1 MSFSKVTPVAWLN
14 LTHSPRRFLTAI
26 SGVTFAVFLMFT
38 FKGFEN
44 ALYDSQVQLIE
55 RLNGEI
61 IITHKL
67 RYFMRSTKKFPRRWL
82 DRIQGFRGIETA
94 FPLYIRI
101 AEWKNSETHESGVVR
116 ILAFNPQNPLL
127 LLPEV
132 DGYRQILQ
140 RPNTVLVDRFSKSS
154 VGPIEAGVKSELG
167 NRKTQIVG
175 TFSLGSEIVAGSGNF
190 IMSDRNFSRYFAPS
204 NPTLSGRILRDVDI
218 GLVKVNPDV
227 DISALVTQLR
237 QTLPDDV
244 TILAKEDFIQR
255 ELDYWK
261 KTTSVGFVFNMLASM
276 SFIVGISLVYQV
288 LSTDISDHW
297 SEYSTMR
304 AMGYSNS
311 YLVVIV
317 LQEVVILTVLGF
329 IPGLFI
335 SMSLYHLLA
344 GLTGL
349 VFQMT
354 VLRAI
359 NMLTITVVMC
369 SISGLISMLRIREV
383 DPAEGFQ

>member
-1 MSFSKVTPVAWLN
+1 MFFSKVTPLAWLN

-26 SGVTFAVFLMFT
+26 SGVTFAVFLMFA

-55 RLNGEI
+55 HLNGEI

-82 DRIQGFRGIETA
+82 DRIQGVRGVKTT

-101 AEWKNSETHESGVVR
+101 AEWKNAETNEYGVVR
-116 ILAFNPQNPLL
+116 VLAFNLQDPLF

-132 DGYRQILQ
+132 DRYRKILQ
-140 RPNTVLVDRFSKSS
+140 LPNTVIVDRFSKSS
-154 VGPIEAGVKSELG
+154 VGPIDAGVKSELG
-167 NRKTQIVG
+167 NRQTQIVG
-175 TFSLGSEIVAGSGNF
+175 TFSLGSEIVAGDGNF
-190 IMSDRNFSRYFAPS
+190 MMSDRNFLSYFSLS
-204 NPTLSGRILRDVDI
+204 NPTLARRILQDVDI
-218 GLVKVNPDV
+218 GVVKVKPDS
-227 DISALVTQLR
+227 DISALVDQLR
-237 QTLPDDV
+237 QILPDDV
-244 TILAKEDFIQR
+244 TILSKEDFIQR
-255 ELDYWK
+255 ELDYWQ

-276 SFIVGISLVYQV
+276 SFVVGISLVYQV

-297 SEYSTMR
+297 PEYSTLR
-304 AMGYSNS
+304 AMGYPNR
-311 YLVVIV
+311 YLLVIV
-317 LQEVVILTVLGF
+317 LQEVIILTGLGF
-329 IPGLFI
+329 VPGLLI
-335 SMSLYHLLA
+335 SMSLYRLLG

-354 VLRAI
+354 LLRAV
-359 NMLTITVVMC
+359 NMLLITVIMC
-369 SISGLISMLRIREV
+369 SISGLISMLKVQEV

>member
-1 MSFSKVTPVAWLN
+1 MFFSKVTPLAWLN

-26 SGVTFAVFLMFT
+26 SGVTFAVFLMFA

-82 DRIQGFRGIETA
+82 DRIRGFRGVKTA
-94 FPLYIRI
+94 FPLYIRV
-101 AEWKNSETHESGVVR
+101 AEWKNAETREYGVVR
-116 ILAFNPQNPLL
+116 VLAFNLQDPLF

-132 DGYRQILQ
+132 DRYRKLLQ
-140 RPNTVLVDRFSKSS
+140 LPDTVVVDRFSKSS
-154 VGPIEAGVKSELG
+154 VGPINVGVKSELS
-167 NRKTQIVG
+167 NRQTQIVG

-190 IMSDRNFSRYFAPS
+190 IMSDRNFLRYFSPA
-204 NPTLSGRILRDVDI
+204 NPALARRTLQEVDI
-218 GLVKVNPDV
+218 GVVQ
-227 DISALVTQLR
+227 VTQEIDLSVLIARLR

-244 TILAKEDFIQR
+244 TILSKEDFIQR
-255 ELDYWK
+255 ELDYWQ

-297 SEYSTMR
+297 PEYSTLR
-304 AMGYSNS
+304 AMGYPNR
-311 YLVVIV
+311 YLLVIV
-317 LQEVVILTVLGF
+317 LQEVVILTGLGF
-329 IPGLFI
+329 VPGLLI
-335 SMSLYHLLA
+335 STSLYRFLA

-349 VFQMT
+349 VFKMT

-359 NMLTITVVMC
+359 NMLIITVVMC
-369 SISGLISMLRIREV
+369 SISGFISLLKVRNI